1 MAKSREYDLA
11 PTESTTAMAYRARV
25 HAKISSAPTA
35 RQSVLPRRVGVP
47 TRALSM
53 VPRLAAQSQSVVTVR
68 APRFAVSAPV
78 ARSSVAPRVSA
89 ASTSIA
95 SNVVARRSYADASG
109 NFLKEAEVE
118 QRVVH
123 VVQNFGKVDSAKVNR
138 NAHFVNDLGLDSLDE
153 VELLMAIEDEFA
165 IEMPDSEVEKI
176 HTVDD
181 AVKYIASHPTAK

>member
-1 MAKSREYDLA
+1 
-11 PTESTTAMAYRARV
+11 MAYRARV

-47 TRALSM
+47 TRAISM
-53 VPRLAAQSQSVVTVR
+53 VPRLAAAKSVATVR

-89 ASTSIA
+89 AATSMA
-95 SNVVARRSYADASG
+95 LNVVARRSYADASG
-109 NFLKEAEVE
+109 NFLKETEVE

>member
-1 MAKSREYDLA
+1 MAL
-11 PTESTTAMAYRARV
+11 
-25 HAKISSAPTA
+25 
-35 RQSVLPRRVGVP
+35 
-47 TRALSM
+47 
-53 VPRLAAQSQSVVTVR
+53 
-68 APRFAVSAPV
+68 
-78 ARSSVAPRVSA
+78 
-89 ASTSIA
+89 
-95 SNVVARRSYADASG
+95 NVVARRSYADASG
-109 NFLKEAEVE
+109 NFLKETEVE